1 MAPTAVDTGV
11 VRAALLARREEVL
24 AQLDTMTLKAV
35 RRQLEHD
42 LGLNKDGLKPFKD
55 TISAGIDEVSRRA
68 RRRGSAARKG
78 GDLAPPLRRRSSRS
92 TPSRRRPSPLGARRH
107 RARTRRQALGA
118 SAARWRQRGARLLR
132 QRQQVRAS
140 PAGHASGWCQLRR
153 ARQHLFPPP
162 PHTHACMRSRAAPV
176 QQARGA
182 AAQDLPAG
190 HGRHPADRVPQQG
203 RRRAGGGAGGAAGQA
218 RGQHARGCGS
228 QLGAGT
234 PQREGAR
241 VAH

>member
-140 PAGHASGWCQLRR
+140 PAGHASGWCQLRS
-153 ARQHLFPPP
+153 ARRLLLGPPP
-162 PHTHACMRSRAAPV
+162 PPTHTHACAAAPRQFSKRV
-176 QQARGA
+176 ERLRKICRQATVAIPPTVYRNKDDDALVAALEALLDKHGVSTHAGA
-182 AAQDLPAG
+182 A
-190 HGRHPADRVPQQG
+190 R
-203 RRRAGGGAGGAAGQA
+203 
-218 RGQHARGCGS
+218 S
-228 QLGAGT
+228 
-234 PQREGAR
+234 
-241 VAH
+241 